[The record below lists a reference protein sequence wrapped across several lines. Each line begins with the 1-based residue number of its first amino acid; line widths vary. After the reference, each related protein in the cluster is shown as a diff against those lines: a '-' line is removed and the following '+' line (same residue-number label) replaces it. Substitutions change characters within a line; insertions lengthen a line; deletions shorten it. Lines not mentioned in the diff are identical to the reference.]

1 MSTFNFNR
9 FSQALKCH
17 FLVERKSW
25 IRICGIYTLV
35 MFMANLFFT
44 RVQGFSYNSMEE
56 GIEEGSWS
64 MEELIRTYTQHV
76 EQTSVFGVVFFCIA
90 MLFCAS
96 FMFSQMKD
104 TRKRSAYLLWPVSN
118 LEKYVVSLLYS
129 IVLMAVLTIAAYVL
143 ADALRV
149 FIDSLTGRII
159 VWGTPMIF
167 TRIIYSP
174 AFEHWQMVW
183 MLFNWVF
190 YFHSLYI
197 VGGTLF
203 RRQQFLMTSA
213 TIAVVVILL
222 IIVLNQLDLNSVN
235 IDFINGTWD
244 ENTKTYTTIFHP
256 FFYIL
261 NTAVTL
267 LIPIH
272 YWISYKLFTRMQVI
286 NNKWLNV

>member
-17 FLVERKSW
+17 FLVERKTW
-25 IRICGIYTLV
+25 IRLFGIYTLV

-44 RVQGFSYNSMEE
+44 RVQGNNYSYMVEKWGMEE
-56 GIEEGSWS
+56 ATKMYNHFVESTVMFGI
-64 MEELIRTYTQHV
+64 I
-76 EQTSVFGVVFFCIA
+76 FFCIA
-90 MLFCAS
+90 MLFGATG
-96 FMFSQMKD
+96 MFSQMKD

-118 LEKYVVSLLYS
+118 LEKYVVSFLLNF
-129 IVLMAVLTIAAYVL
+129 VLMAILTVVAYML
-143 ADALRV
+143 ADTLRV
-149 FIDSLTGRII
+149 FVDWLTGRVVI
-159 VWGTPMIF
+159 WGIPKLAEPF
-167 TRIIYSP
+167 SSNA
-174 AFEHWQMVW
+174 AFECWQYGW
-183 MLFNWVF
+183 IFFAWVF
-190 YFHSLYI
+190 YIHSLYT

-222 IIVLNQLDLNSVN
+222 TMILNQIDLD
-235 IDFINGTWD
+235 IKFTTGTWD
-244 ENTKTYTTIFHP
+244 EKTCTYTRIFHP
-256 FFYIL
+256 AFYIL
-261 NTAVTL
+261 NAVVTL

>member
-17 FLVERKSW
+17 FLVERKTW
-25 IRICGIYTLV
+25 IRLFGIFTLV

-44 RVQGFSYNSMEE
+44 RIQGNNYSVMVENWGMEQAVRQYNHYVESTVMF
-56 GIEEGSWS
+56 GI
-64 MEELIRTYTQHV
+64 I
-76 EQTSVFGVVFFCIA
+76 FFCIA
-90 MLFCAS
+90 MLFGATG
-96 FMFSQMKD
+96 MFSQMKD
-104 TRKRSAYLLWPVSN
+104 TRKRSAYLLWPVSH
-118 LEKYVVSLLYS
+118 LEKYVVSFLLS
-129 IVLMAVLTIAAYVL
+129 FGLMAVLTVCAYML

-149 FIDSLTGRII
+149 LIDWLTGRVVI
-159 VWGTPMIF
+159 WGIPKLAEPF
-167 TRIIYSP
+167 TVPDGPSEY
-174 AFEHWQMVW
+174 WQLAW
-183 MLFNWVF
+183 MLFAWVF
-190 YFHSLYI
+190 YIHSLYL

-222 IIVLNQLDLNSVN
+222 IMILNQ
-235 IDFINGTWD
+235 IDWDGIDIKFTTGTWD
-244 ENTKTYTTIFHP
+244 EKTYTYNRIFHP
-256 FFYIL
+256 AFYIL
-261 NTAVTL
+261 QTVVTL